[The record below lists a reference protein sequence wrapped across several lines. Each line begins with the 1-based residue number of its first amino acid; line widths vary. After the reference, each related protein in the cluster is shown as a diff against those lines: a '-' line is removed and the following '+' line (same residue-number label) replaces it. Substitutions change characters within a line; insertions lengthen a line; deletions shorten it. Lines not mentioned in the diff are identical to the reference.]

1 MRLLHKLRHL
11 LGRRRRMRRL
21 EEEMR
26 THIELLTE
34 ENVRRGLARDEARRQ
49 AHLAF
54 GNVLATR
61 EESEEALG
69 WPTFE
74 SLVHDLRIAA
84 RSLLRRPGF
93 SVCLIAILGLGIG
106 ATAAIFTLVRGML
119 WEPLPVPAPG
129 ELYFAHDATRQRPF
143 LFSAATVRRL
153 DADPEWRGRVSA
165 YTDNINLTLRRGDDP
180 AEPFTGRLVNGGFF
194 SALQLR
200 AAHGRMLTPAD
211 DLADAPRAVAVI
223 SWSWWQRRLGGDPAA
238 VGRPVRLNGVEV
250 TIVGIA
256 PAAFGGLEV
265 GEAPDAWLPISL
277 HAALRAQASAW
288 SISKD
293 QPPRLAEWGRLEN
306 VAWLRLMVRAGL
318 GVPPP
323 QPAVEAAWRP
333 QLSAWVAL
341 MDDPAERE
349 EISRNRPQLVPSPA
363 GYSAVRNRFRTVGL
377 TLSLLVGA
385 VVLVT
390 AANSSTLLLLRQLAR
405 SRELG
410 VRLALGAGAGRLARA
425 AVMEGLLL
433 SMCGAVAGGVIGVW
447 LTPVLAGWLIPGAA
461 DTLPAPDGTL
471 LLALGGL
478 ALVLGVVLG
487 AAPAWLSAHLAP
499 QSILQQRAAL
509 TGGSLRLGRALIVV
523 QLALSVVL
531 VSVALTL
538 ARDLRHAL
546 RSELGYARQSVIT
559 AFFDLAGSGIPPERQ
574 AAVAARIKR
583 TAEALSGVNAVG
595 LAASGALSGSFS
607 NSAVYFRDRVANQPK
622 DALQTESIDEG
633 YFAAMGMTLLRGR
646 GISVE
651 DRDQRPHVAVISQA
665 LARRVFGDADPI
677 GRRFGFGPNAD
688 EDDWEIVG
696 LVADARINGV
706 REKPTPLL
714 YLPLAQWH
722 DRPHCLAI
730 RVTGDAT
737 ARRVTVQKQISAAE
751 PSVMFT
757 RWATIEERIAQ
768 WTRNDR
774 AAVRLTTGFGVLATL
789 LAGIG
794 VFGALGHL
802 VASRARDIAVRLAIG
817 AEPGRVWRE
826 IVREALVL
834 GAAGAALGW
843 IAAAL
848 LPRWLGAW
856 LMTGLHTD
864 QLASGFAVVAGLAAA
879 VVGGLLPA
887 RRAARIDPLKL
898 LRAE

>member
-11 LGRRRRMRRL
+11 LGRRQRLRRL
-21 EEEMR
+21 EEEMH

-34 ENVRRGLARDEARRQ
+34 ENLRRGLPRDEARRQ

-74 SLVHDLRIAA
+74 SLGHDLRIAA
-84 RSLLRRPGF
+84 RTLLRRPGF
-93 SVCLIAILGLGIG
+93 SICLIAILGLGIG
-106 ATAAIFTLVRGML
+106 ATATIFTLVRGML

-129 ELYFAHDATRQRPF
+129 ELYFAQDAQRQRPF

-153 DADPEWRGRVSA
+153 DADAEWRGRVIA
-165 YTDNINLTLRRGDDP
+165 YTDSVNLTLRRGEDP
-180 AEPFTGRLVNGGFF
+180 AEPLTGRFVNGAFF

-200 AAHGRMLTPAD
+200 AAGGRLLTPAD
-211 DLADAPRAVAVI
+211 DVADAPRPVAVI
-223 SWSWWQRRLGGDPAA
+223 SWSWWQRKLGGDPAA
-238 VGRPVRLNGVEV
+238 VGRTIRLNGVKV
-250 TIVGIA
+250 TIVGVA
-256 PAAFGGLEV
+256 PAAFAGLEV
-265 GEAPDAWLPISL
+265 GEAPDAWLPMSL
-277 HAALRAQASAW
+277 HAALQAQASAW
-288 SISKD
+288 SISNDK
-293 QPPRLAEWGRLEN
+293 PPQLAEWGRVEN
-306 VAWLRLMVRAGL
+306 VAWLRLMVRARPG
-318 GVPPP
+318 GPAP

-341 MDDPAERE
+341 MDAPAERE
-349 EISRNRPQLVPSPA
+349 EFSRNRPQLVPSPA
-363 GYSAVRNRFRTVGL
+363 GYSSVRNRFRTVGL

-410 VRLALGAGAGRLARA
+410 VRLALGAGSGRLARA
-425 AVMEGLLL
+425 AMMEGLLL
-433 SMCGAVAGGVIGVW
+433 SLGGAVLGGMIGVW
-447 LTPVLAGWLIPGAA
+447 LTPVLAGWLVPGAA
-461 DTLPAPDGTL
+461 DSLPGPDGTL
-471 LLALGGL
+471 LLALASL
-478 ALVLGVVLG
+478 ALVLGLLLG
-487 AAPAWLSAHLAP
+487 AAPAWLSARLAP
-499 QSILQQRAAL
+499 QAILQQRAAL
-509 TGGSLRLGRALIVV
+509 SGGSMRLGRGLIVV

-538 ARDLRHAL
+538 ARDLGQAL
-546 RSELGYARQSVIT
+546 RAELGYARQSVIT
-559 AFFDLAGSGIPPERQ
+559 TFFDLSASGIAPERQ
-574 AAVAARIKR
+574 AAVAGRIKR
-583 TAEALSGVNAVG
+583 TAEALSGVKAVG
-595 LAASGALSGSFS
+595 MAASGALSGTSS
-607 NSAVYFRDRVANQPK
+607 NSAVYFRDRDVRQPK

-633 YFAAMGMTLLRGR
+633 YFSAMGMTLLRGR
-646 GISVE
+646 GISLD

-665 LARRVFGDADPI
+665 LARRVFHDADPI
-677 GRRFGFGPNAD
+677 GQRFGFGPNPD

-696 LVADARINGV
+696 LVADARVNGV
-706 REKPTPLL
+706 RDDPTALL
-714 YLPLAQWH
+714 YLPLAQWQ

-730 RVTGDAT
+730 RVTGDAAALRAT
-737 ARRVTVQKQISAAE
+737 LEKQIAAAE

-768 WTRNDR
+768 WTRHDR
-774 AAVRLTTGFGVLATL
+774 AAVRLTTGFGALATL

-802 VASRARDIAVRLAIG
+802 VASRSRDIAVRLAIG
-817 AEPGRVWRE
+817 AEPGRVWHG

-834 GAAGAALGW
+834 GAVGAALGW

-856 LMTGLHTD
+856 MMTGLHTD
-864 QLASGFAVVAGLAAA
+864 QLASGFAVLAGLGAALI
-879 VVGGLLPA
+879 GGLLPA
-887 RRAARIDPLKL
+887 RRAARVDPLKL